1 MNDINKR
8 LDELERRSKIM
19 EETIEDN
26 FKNAKLQRGIGIV
39 IILASLLVLDYLYKI
54 QIDDYFVAIENLL
67 IERKVIIP

>member
-19 EETIEDN
+19 EETIKDN

-67 IERKVIIP
+67 IERRVIIP